1 MRPTEAANLRF
12 GRAARLGLALK
23 DTMMKDPRDPIAQA
37 AVLVGLG
44 EAIAE
49 LALGMEEMSKGL
61 RATYILIEQTQTGS
75 GR

>member
-12 GRAARLGLALK
+12 GRASRLGLALK

-37 AVLVGLG
+37 AALVGLG
-44 EAIAE
+44 EGISE
-49 LALGMEEMSKGL
+49 LALGMEELSKGL
-61 RATYILIEQTQTGS
+61 RATYILIEQMQRGS